1 MLCSL
6 LSTPL
11 RIPMN
16 PPDTARISQVA
27 SLNRRLQ
34 TWGFRDNPRD
44 YVDNLAQEYQ
54 AACMDGASFE
64 AWTAKM
70 EDWIAE
76 GDSLLDAIQAFM
88 CDGYLDLHTPEGLQ
102 EIWRRITTVVFKVQY
117 MIAAVEVRLD
127 MPRNI

>member
-1 MLCSL
+1 P
-6 LSTPL
+6 STPL

-16 PPDTARISQVA
+16 PPDTVRINQVA

-34 TWGFRDNPRD
+34 TWGFHDNPRD
-44 YVDNLAQEYQ
+44 YIESLAQQYRT
-54 AACMDGASFE
+54 ACKDEATLE

-70 EDWIAE
+70 EDWIVE

-117 MIAAVEVRLD
+117 MIAAVEVHLD
-127 MPRNI
+127 MPCNIE